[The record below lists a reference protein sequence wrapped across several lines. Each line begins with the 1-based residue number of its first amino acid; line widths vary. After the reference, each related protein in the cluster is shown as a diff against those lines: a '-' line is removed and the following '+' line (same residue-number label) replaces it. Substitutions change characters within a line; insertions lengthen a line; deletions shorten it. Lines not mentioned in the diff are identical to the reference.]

1 MSKEMRDSEMLQRSK
16 VQKWQLNLSRVL
28 TLLQPSI
35 TSRCSFLVS
44 IISASFVPV
53 SGSIMKAHKD
63 GVRPRHDYDCLKQE
77 VSSGGVSDAV
87 EFYKEMAFVK

>member
-1 MSKEMRDSEMLQRSK
+1 
-16 VQKWQLNLSRVL
+16 
-28 TLLQPSI
+28 
-35 TSRCSFLVS
+35 
-44 IISASFVPV
+44 
-53 SGSIMKAHKD
+53 MKAHKD